1 MVKVS
6 RELGFDKMNMT
17 GQGVGVELSNRKAA
31 VRTTR
36 NRNKAGMA
44 LQIRSISLES
54 LEIGE
59 ICFRLYSYDWRTISF
74 THTDGSRTCPNIFES
89 CASSYSLGLT
99 QQTINRSRKELLD
112 EDTAR
117 SIQPEDLLHIQI
129 LVFTFLVLAVDVLR
143 RSPMAP
149 PVFPAKT
156 RTSKMSPSSCGIPR
170 APNTL

>member
-17 GQGVGVELSNRKAA
+17 GQGVGAELSNRKAA

-59 ICFRLYSYDWRTISF
+59 ISFCLYSYDWRTISF
-74 THTDGSRTCPNIFES
+74 THTDGS
-89 CASSYSLGLT
+89 
-99 QQTINRSRKELLD
+99 
-112 EDTAR
+112 
-117 SIQPEDLLHIQI
+117 
-129 LVFTFLVLAVDVLR
+129 
-143 RSPMAP
+143 
-149 PVFPAKT
+149 
-156 RTSKMSPSSCGIPR
+156 
-170 APNTL
+170 